1 MSFKFCYNGEIHRC
15 SKTITTFK
23 DLKESFQLAYK
34 GKLPIS
40 FSLQYF
46 DEDNDAVLLS
56 DEKDFKAMMSANK
69 DGKPIKIHIKGEDDE
84 YEIIDQ
90 SSIPEEYKERT
101 KSKEEKIYNKEVEE
115 KAKRLKE
122 LLPDNDIDVYLH
134 YVSLDPEKTVEEL
147 VDDYLSKYAK
157 TGTTAVSKPKTTK
170 KK

>member
-15 SKTITTFK
+15 SKTILSFK
-23 DLKESFQLAYK
+23 ELKESFAQAYK

-46 DEDNDAVLLS
+46 DEDNDTVILN
-56 DEKDFKAMMSANK
+56 DDKDFKAMVNANK
-69 DGKPIKIHIKGEDDE
+69 SGKPIKIHVKGEDDE
-84 YEIIDQ
+84 YEIIDKN
-90 SSIPEEYKERT
+90 SIPEEYKERQ
-101 KSKEEKIYNKEVEE
+101 KSKEERIYNKDVEE

-122 LLPDNDIDVYLH
+122 LLPDGDIEAYLH

-157 TGTTAVSKPKTTK
+157 TSTNASSKPQK
-170 KK
+170 K

>member
-15 SKTITTFK
+15 SKTVTSFK
-23 DLKESFQLAYK
+23 ELKESFQSAFK

-40 FSLQYF
+40 FTLQYY
-46 DEDNDAVLLS
+46 DEDNDAVLLN

-69 DGKPIKIHIKGEDDE
+69 AGKPIKVHVKGNDDE

-90 SSIPEEYKERT
+90 DSIPEEYK
-101 KSKEEKIYNKEVEE
+101 KSVRDEMIYNKDVEE

-147 VDDYLSKYAK
+147 VEDYLSKYAK
-157 TGTTAVSKPKTTK
+157 KSRPK